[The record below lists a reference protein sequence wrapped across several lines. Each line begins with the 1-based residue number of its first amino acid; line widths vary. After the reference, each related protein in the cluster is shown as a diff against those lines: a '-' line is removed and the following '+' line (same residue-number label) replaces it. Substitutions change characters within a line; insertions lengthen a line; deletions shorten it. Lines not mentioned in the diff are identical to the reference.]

1 MSTRPRRLATRP
13 RKRRSR
19 VLTVVLVL
27 LGLAGITTV
36 ALGVLGA
43 GSTPTYTQPAP
54 ALAKPF
60 TPKDTDTYTGPT
72 TPPATAKTTSTKPA
86 AKTGPLGP
94 LEISVPSVGLRASI
108 VDGGLTAQGA
118 IDLPTAPL
126 VAHYTPAAPLDA
138 TQGSTVIAG
147 HVDMFSGSALV
158 ASPMSELANIQKGAP
173 IFVTDAKGLTH
184 RFKAVSAQLY
194 AKHALPQALF
204 QPTGTRQ
211 LVLLTCG
218 GPIGE
223 IDGHINYLDNT
234 AITAVPWP

>member
-1 MSTRPRRLATRP
+1 MSAQPRRLATRP
-13 RKRRSR
+13 RRRVPR
-19 VLTVVLVL
+19 VITVFLVL
-27 LGLAGITTV
+27 LSLVGIVTV

-43 GSTPTYTQPAP
+43 GSTPTYSQPAP
-54 ALAKPF
+54 SLAHPF

-72 TPPATAKTTSTKPA
+72 TLPATAKTPSNTNTA
-86 AKTGPLGP
+86 ATGPMGP
-94 LEISVPSVGLRASI
+94 LEVSVPSVGLRVSI
-108 VDGGLTAQGA
+108 VEGGLTAQGA

-126 VAHYTPAAPLDA
+126 VAHYTPAAALDA

-147 HVDMFSGSALV
+147 HVDMFSGSSLV
-158 ASPMSELANIQKGAP
+158 ASPMADLARIQKGAP
-173 IFVTDAKGLTH
+173 IYVTDTKGAVH

-194 AKHALPQALF
+194 AKHALPQNLF